1 MERWEETG
9 PVPGHIAFNRN
20 DPSAVHSQAAFLL
33 ALAHH
38 GRRGMPDPQGQFI
51 NYPDE
56 RDEYAVD
63 SEDAELLALPDW
75 PHPLVGTELI
85 ATRTRLL
92 ERFSGTNANLWSPK
106 ADRGN
111 ESGLATAL
119 YDDPGAEAF
128 LNLIH
133 ACLYSAHSLVR
144 VAAAGAD
151 LHLDLLCHDWVRAP
165 VFLYPD
171 STYVLD
177 PLVRVGAA
185 RADETF
191 DHPDHSAAPAH
202 LPLPRQSIE
211 ILMRGAGAQDEL
223 VRDVAVSA
231 LEGARFH
238 FESHLQ
244 QDSMPAEST
253 DDDRP
258 APGLPRTSV
267 LIHGTTF
274 GRTPGWWQP
283 GRVFPKYLK
292 ANVSSNLYS
301 GSKPFLWSGLYSYRA
316 RQLGADDLVRWANGH
331 SLDHVFAYS
340 HGGSVAM
347 LASALGVSTDKLV
360 LLSCP
365 VHSHYAPDFQRAPN
379 VVSVRTRLD
388 LVILADGG
396 GQRFRDR
403 RIVEHVLPIWFTG
416 HKATRQPDVWRR
428 HNIDAML

>member
-1 MERWEETG
+1 MERWEEIG
-9 PVPGHIAFNRN
+9 PVPGHTAFDRH
-20 DPSAVHSQAAFLL
+20 DPAAVHSQAAFLL
-33 ALAHH
+33 ALAHQ
-38 GRRGMPDPQGQFI
+38 GRRAMPDSQGQFV
-51 NYPDE
+51 NHPDQ
-56 RDEYAVD
+56 RDEYVVD

-75 PHPLVGTELI
+75 PHRLVGADLTLNR
-85 ATRTRLL
+85 ARLL
-92 ERFSGTNANLWSPK
+92 ERFSGTNADLWSAK
-106 ADRGN
+106 VSQGN
-111 ESGLATAL
+111 ESSLATAL
-119 YDDPGAEAF
+119 YDNPSAEAF

-133 ACLYSAHSLVR
+133 ACLDARHPLVR
-144 VAAAGAD
+144 VAAAAAD
-151 LHLDLLCHDWVRAP
+151 LHLDLLSHDLVAAP
-165 VFLYPD
+165 VSLLED
-171 STYVLD
+171 SIYALD

-185 RADETF
+185 GADATF
-191 DHPDHSAAPAH
+191 DRPNHFAAPAR

-211 ILMRGAGAQDEL
+211 TLMRGAGAQDEL

-238 FESHLQ
+238 FEGQSPRA
-244 QDSMPAEST
+244 STPERST
-253 DDDRP
+253 DDDLP

-274 GRTPGWWQP
+274 GRTTGWWKP
-283 GRVFPKYLK
+283 GRVFPTYLK
-292 ANVSSNLYS
+292 ANVSNNLYS
-301 GSKPFLWSGLYSYRA
+301 GSKPFFWSGLYSHRA
-316 RQLGADDLVRWANGH
+316 RQLGADDLVQWAKVH
-331 SLDHVFAYS
+331 SPDHVFAYS

-347 LASALGVSTDKLV
+347 LASALGVSMDKLV

-365 VHSHYAPDFQRAPN
+365 VHSHHTPDFQRAPN

-403 RIVEHVLPIWFTG
+403 RIVEHVLPIWFT